1 MSMKTEGVF
10 QFGEFQIDAGAR
22 TLRRGEEIVTLNYR
36 AFDVLLYFARNP
48 GRALTR
54 DELLK
59 NVWQDTYVDEHSLA
73 QSISVLRRALDE
85 KPGDKSY
92 IVTLPGRGYQFVAP
106 VRVVSQE
113 SLAVVPD
120 APTAAR
126 HGPGGMFFRQQTIR
140 TSVITEEKQPLS
152 LPALRNRSLIRLIAV
167 LAVAATA
174 VAGIYEWKRL
184 HRALPLTNPAAI
196 NTTGT
201 AAVPRR
207 SIAVLGFRNLSGRPE
222 EGWISTALAEMLST
236 ELEAGE
242 KLRLVSGEDISRTKL
257 DLPLADAD
265 SLSRDTLS
273 RLHKDL
279 DSDLI
284 VLGSYTAL
292 GEKPG
297 TRIRLD
303 LRLQD
308 TVAGE
313 TIADVAVVGGEAD
326 LFDMVSQA
334 GSRLREKLGVEAVS
348 PVEAVS
354 IRASSPSNRDAA
366 RLYSEG
372 LARLRVFDA
381 LEARDLLQRAIAAD
395 PKYSLA
401 HSALA
406 EAWFRLG
413 YDKKAQQEAKQ
424 SFDRSASL
432 SREARLVVEGRYR
445 DIDHQY
451 ERAIEVYRALFT
463 LFPDNLDYGLKLA
476 TVQVRGHKGHDAL
489 ATVESLRKLAPPASE
504 DPRIEL
510 MENDAWWVLG
520 DLKHQEEYL
529 ARAVGKARAQGAR
542 LILAR
547 ALEDQAMLFNALG
560 RTREAID
567 LCRESRDISAAAG
580 DRQGEARALRA
591 AADLLSDL
599 GDLPQSIR
607 LYQQALTIF
616 QKNGSE
622 AGVASVL
629 NNLAVVYEAE
639 GEHSTAEKM
648 YRQALASYRLLDD
661 ETRGAVV
668 TGNVAEERMAQGDL
682 PGAIQLYKEQVQ
694 LGDASNTF
702 RAAFAASG
710 IAYVHQLQGDLV
722 GAKQEFE
729 QSLAT
734 WQKKGDQEFS
744 AYAMWSL
751 GNLLLQEADFSGS
764 RKMYEQALAMR
775 TSAGDKITIAETQ
788 LALADLSLEEA
799 RSPAEQEA
807 AVRRAL
813 EVFQTQK
820 IRDDETQAWGILAR
834 ALIAQGKAADA
845 KEAAQHARS
854 LATKSQNP
862 DIRWQTAIS
871 AARIETAEKDF
882 ARSAAGIAARKELA
896 TIITKSRELGYMGI
910 ELDARLALAEIEMK
924 AGQIT
929 AGREHLTAIEVDAKA
944 KGYNLIARKATA
956 ARG

>member
-1 MSMKTEGVF
+1 MPMKAREIF
-10 QFGEFQIDAGAR
+10 QFGEFQIDARAR
-22 TLRRGEEIVTLNYR
+22 TLRREDEIVTLNYR
-36 AFDVLLYFARNP
+36 AFDVLVYFAQNP

-59 NVWQDTYVDEHSLA
+59 NVWPDTYVDEHSLA
-73 QSISVLRRALDE
+73 QSISVLRRALEE
-85 KPGDKSY
+85 KPGDNSY

-113 SLAVVPD
+113 SLSIVPD
-120 APTAAR
+120 AAKSA
-126 HGPGGMFFRQQTIR
+126 GPGGMIFQQQTIR

-152 LPALRNRSLIRLIAV
+152 LPAPRNRSLMRLMAV

-174 VAGIYEWKRL
+174 VAGIYGWKRL
-184 HRALPLTNPAAI
+184 HRAVPLTNPAAS
-196 NTTGT
+196 NATGT

-242 KLRLVSGEDISRTKL
+242 KLRLVSGEDIARTKL
-257 DLPLADAD
+257 DLPLADTD
-265 SLSRDTLS
+265 SLSRDTLA

-284 VLGSYTAL
+284 VLGSYTAV

-297 TRIRLD
+297 TRIRFD

-313 TIADVAVVGGEAD
+313 TIADVAVVGSEAH
-326 LFDMVSQA
+326 LLDMVSQA

-354 IRASSPSNRDAA
+354 IRASSSSNRDAA

-406 EAWFRLG
+406 EAWSRLG
-413 YDKKAQQEAKQ
+413 YDKKAQQEARQ
-424 SFDRSASL
+424 AYDLSANL
-432 SREARLVVEGRYR
+432 SREERLVAEGRYR
-445 DIDHQY
+445 DIDHEY
-451 ERAIEVYRALFT
+451 EKAIEIYRTLFT
-463 LFPDNLDYGLKLA
+463 LFPDNIDYGLKLA
-476 TVQVRGHKGHDAL
+476 TVQVGGHRGHDAL
-489 ATVESLRKLAPPASE
+489 ATVAALRQLPPPASE

-510 MENDAWWVLG
+510 SETDAWWVLG
-520 DLKHQEEYL
+520 DARREEEPL
-529 ARAVGKARAQGAR
+529 ARAVGKARAQGSR

-547 ALEDQAMLFNALG
+547 ALEDQAMLFDARG
-560 RTREAID
+560 RAQDAIT
-567 LCRESRDISAAAG
+567 LCRESRELSAAAG

-591 AADLLSDL
+591 SADVLSDS
-599 GDLPQSIR
+599 GDLAGSIR
-607 LYQQALTIF
+607 LYQQAQTIF

-622 AGVASVL
+622 GGVASVL
-629 NNLAVVYEAE
+629 NNLAGVYETE
-639 GEHSTAEKM
+639 GDLATAEKM

-661 ETRGAVV
+661 ETRRATV
-668 TGNVAEERMAQGDL
+668 TGNVAEERMEQGDL
-682 PGAIQLYKEQVQ
+682 PGAIQLYEEQLQ
-694 LGDASNTF
+694 LGDAANIQN
-702 RAAFAASG
+702 AALAANG
-710 IAYVHQLQGDLV
+710 VAYVRELQGDLG
-722 GAKQEFE
+722 GAKQGFERSLAAWQENGE
-729 QSLAT
+729 QSL
-734 WQKKGDQEFS
+734 S
-744 AYAMWSL
+744 AYAMWHLGSL
-751 GNLLLQEADFSGS
+751 LREEGDFSGA
-764 RKMYEQALAMR
+764 RKMYEQALAIR
-775 TSAGDKITIAETQ
+775 TTAGDKLAIAETQ
-788 LALADLSLEEA
+788 LILADLSLDEA

-807 AVRRAL
+807 AVRQAL

-820 IRDDETQAWGILAR
+820 IRDDETGAWCILAR
-834 ALIAQGKAADA
+834 ALLAQGRAPAAKDA
-845 KEAAQHARS
+845 MQHARS
-854 LATKSQNP
+854 LAAKSQNP
-862 DIRWQTAIS
+862 NIRWQTAIT
-871 AARIETAEKDF
+871 AARIETAPKDLAHF
-882 ARSAAGIAARKELA
+882 AAAIAARKELA
-896 TIITKSRELGYMGI
+896 TIITKSRALGYMGI

-924 AGQIT
+924 AGQT
-929 AGREHLTAIEVDAKA
+929 AAGSAHLAAIEADAKA
-944 KGYNLIARKATA
+944 KGYNLVARKAVT